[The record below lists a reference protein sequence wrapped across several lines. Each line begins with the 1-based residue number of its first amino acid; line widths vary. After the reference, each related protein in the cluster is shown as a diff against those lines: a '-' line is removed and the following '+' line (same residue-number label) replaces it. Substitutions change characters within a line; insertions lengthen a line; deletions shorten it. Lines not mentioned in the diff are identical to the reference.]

1 VTEADY
7 VNHKNSTKELI
18 NRRKIN
24 VEEKINVSYVLN
36 FLISIFLRLLINIVL
51 LWMKNIEDSN
61 IFFFFLST
69 PRLNEFNR
77 K

>member
-61 IFFFFLST
+61 IIFFSFNAST
-69 PRLNEFNR
+69 Q
-77 K
+77 

>member
-24 VEEKINVSYVLN
+24 VEEKNNVSYVLN

-61 IFFFFLST
+61 IIFFSFNAST
-69 PRLNEFNR
+69 Q
-77 K
+77 

>member
-51 LWMKNIEDSN
+51 LWMKIIEDSN
-61 IFFFFLST
+61 IIFFSFNAST
-69 PRLNEFNR
+69 Q
-77 K
+77 

>member
-7 VNHKNSTKELI
+7 VNHKNSMKELI

-61 IFFFFLST
+61 IIFFSFNAST
-69 PRLNEFNR
+69 Q
-77 K
+77 